1 MLIHRQ
7 GPIVNDLKIL
17 LVIPGIAL
25 VILSVF
31 VFGIAILGF
40 RGELADV
47 NVAENRQIEF
57 QLVALGATL
66 LLLGCW
72 IVRRGTRAS
81 LSEK

>member
-1 MLIHRQ
+1 M
-7 GPIVNDLKIL
+7 NDLKIL

-66 LLLGCW
+66 ILLGCW
-72 IVRRGTRAS
+72 IVRRGTRAG